1 MVLKVVT
8 KSYVNK
14 DSRIVNLSLFPKE
27 ILYRV
32 VLGKIKKYSEYFIVD
47 KDLLKIRLIGNI
59 SIVSFGILFSVFYL
73 LTKQSVVLSI
83 IIGLI
88 TCIAFFFVSGEYVR
102 SSILARQK
110 KFDEAAF
117 LVLNSLSINM
127 IATGSFPK
135 SIELL
140 NSVGFHSRYYKR
152 YFEKIIYELN
162 TGDNED
168 KVIHNSSKIFLN
180 KKYQYSFH
188 NIRNEEMFIDS
199 DPDFLLGVKR
209 EIKLIEDN
217 VVIFIAVSCLFP
229 LVLSLVLAL
238 ILPQNSLSLIIFP
251 LMYALFGT
259 FTLRF
264 IQNKSIGDFTE

>member
-1 MVLKVVT
+1 MTPSSYINKKSKVL
-8 KSYVNK
+8 
-14 DSRIVNLSLFPKE
+14 NLSLFPKE
-27 ILYRV
+27 KLYTL
-32 VLGKIKKYSEYFIVD
+32 VLGKVKKYSEYFIID
-47 KDLLKIRLIGNI
+47 TDLLKIRLIGNI
-59 SIVSFGILFSVFYL
+59 TIAGFAILFCFFYL
-73 LTKQSVVLSI
+73 LTQLSIVLSFVI
-83 IIGLI
+83 SLI
-88 TCIAFFFVSGEYVR
+88 TCIAFFFVSGEYIR
-102 SSILARQK
+102 SSILARHR

-127 IATGSFPK
+127 VATDSFPK
-135 SIELL
+135 SIEML
-140 NSVGFHSRYYKR
+140 NSVGYHSPYYKK
-152 YFEKIIYELN
+152 YFEMIIYELN
-162 TGDNED
+162 TGENED
-168 KVIHNSSKIFLN
+168 KIINNSSKIFLN

-199 DPDFLLGVKR
+199 DPEFLLRVKR

-251 LMYALFGT
+251 LMYSLFGT

-264 IQNKSIGDFTE
+264 LQNKSIGDFDE

>member
-1 MVLKVVT
+1 MAT
-8 KSYVNK
+8 DNYVDK
-14 DSRIVNLSLFPKE
+14 GFRILNLSLFPKE
-27 ILYRV
+27 ILYRI
-32 VLGKIKKYSEYFIVD
+32 VLGKVKRYSEYFIID
-47 KDLLKIRLIGNI
+47 RDLLKIRLVGNVT
-59 SIVSFGILFSVFYL
+59 IVGFGILFCIFHL
-73 LTKQSVVLSI
+73 LTKLNIVLSI
-83 IIGLI
+83 VISLI
-88 TCIAFFFVSGEYVR
+88 SCVAFFFVSGEYVR
-102 SSILARQK
+102 SSILVRQK

-140 NSVGFHSRYYKR
+140 NTVGTHSHYYKK

-162 TGDNED
+162 TGENED

-180 KKYQYSFH
+180 KKYQYSFY
-188 NIRNEEMFIDS
+188 NIRNEELFIDS
-199 DPDFLLGVKR
+199 DPDFLLKVKR

-238 ILPQNSLSLIIFP
+238 ILPQNSFSLIIFP
-251 LMYALFGT
+251 LMYSLFGS

-264 IQNKSIGDFTE
+264 IQNKSIGDFIE

>member
-1 MVLKVVT
+1 MVT
-8 KSYVNK
+8 ENYANK
-14 DSRIVNLSLFPKE
+14 NSKIHNLSLFPKE
-27 ILYRV
+27 ILYKI
-32 VLGKIKKYSEYFIVD
+32 VLGKVKKFSEYFIVD
-47 KDLLKIRLIGNI
+47 KDLLKIRLIGNAML
-59 SIVSFGILFSVFYL
+59 VGFGILFCIFYL
-73 LTKQSVVLSI
+73 LTKQSVVLSFVI
-83 IIGLI
+83 SFVS
-88 TCIAFFFVSGEYVR
+88 CIAFFFVSGEYIR

-140 NSVGFHSRYYKR
+140 NTVGSHSRYYKR

-162 TGDNED
+162 TGYNED
-168 KVIHNSSKIFLN
+168 KVIYNSSKIFLN

-188 NIRNEEMFIDS
+188 NIRNEEIFIDS
-199 DPDFLLGVKR
+199 DPDFLLRVKR

-264 IQNKSIGDFTE
+264 IQNRSIGDFVE